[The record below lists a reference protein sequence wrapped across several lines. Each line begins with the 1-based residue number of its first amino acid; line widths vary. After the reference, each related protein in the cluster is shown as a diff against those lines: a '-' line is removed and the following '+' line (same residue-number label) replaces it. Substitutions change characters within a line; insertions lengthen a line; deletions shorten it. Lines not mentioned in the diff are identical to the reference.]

1 MAKMVDAVPLLPHIF
16 CTLLK
21 IGARR
26 ATDGFDHGKKLLKLG
41 ARRATD
47 GFDHGKKILK
57 VGARRA
63 TDGFDHGKNG

>member
-1 MAKMVDAVPLLPHIF
+1 MVLTMVKMVDAVPLLR
-16 CTLLK
+16 
-21 IGARR
+21 ARR
-26 ATDGFDHGKKLLKLG
+26 ATDGFDHGKKILKLG

-47 GFDHGKKILK
+47 GFDHDKKILK